1 MKRDLIGVFPYAQ
14 DHGSN
19 VTKNTRVPVCPYCWQ
34 PDSAI
39 GLSSDTE
46 IVCKNCEKEYL
57 VKRIVKITFS
67 TFKKESGNA

>member
-1 MKRDLIGVFPYAQ
+1 MNSSKKVN
-14 DHGSN
+14 SN
-19 VTKNTRVPVCPYCWQ
+19 SSCWEYLTSDMNVPICPYCGK

-57 VKRIVKITFS
+57 VKRLVKITFS